1 MATPRSTLVPE
12 ELYFDRAKGAYFIT
26 VDCVGVLWFASRDE
40 ARENGYDSLY
50 ASITE
55 LED

>member
-1 MATPRSTLVPE
+1 MATQRSTLATE
-12 ELYFDRAKGAYFIT
+12 ELYLDRSKGAYFIT
-26 VDCVGVLWFASRDE
+26 VDCVGVTWFASREE
-40 ARENGYDSLY
+40 ASENGYDTLY